1 MSIQKT
7 TKKTR
12 SFRVNDTLWQMVE
25 QTAAKQNIK
34 TSDVIVEAI
43 ASHVGEIIRRDRSLS
58 NQKIAEI
65 MTHVSGLEKELDQVR
80 SMLSQGQ
87 QDKTDEQQNT
97 P

>member
-1 MSIQKT
+1 VSIQKT

-25 QTAAKQNIK
+25 QTAANQDKK

-43 ASHVGEIIRRDRSLS
+43 ASHVGEIIRKDRSLS

-65 MTHVSGLEKELDQVR
+65 LTHVSGLEKELDQVR
-80 SMLSQGQ
+80 TMLAQ
-87 QDKTDEQQNT
+87 KNDE
-97 P
+97 